1 MRSGTIW
8 SDIVFDAEHR
18 GCLFHAKDNEDF
30 AKVISEVKT
39 GLDQMDDLLNPSSA
53 LVRSA
58 SWKVSN
64 DTLLKYKFND
74 WIFKFLLIFSEIQA
88 KKSWK
93 ASILI

>member
-1 MRSGTIW
+1 MKSGTIW

-39 GLDQMDDLLNPSSA
+39 GLDQMNDLLNPSSD
-53 LVRSA
+53 LFPSA

-64 DTLLKYKFND
+64 DTLLKYKFHD
-74 WIFKFLLIFSEIQA
+74 QILLFLSIISEIQ
-88 KKSWK
+88 
-93 ASILI
+93 